1 MILKLPLFVT
11 GVALLVVILT
21 ATFTF
26 APTANA
32 QKIEK
37 STEPTISRML
47 QIASADFRIIA
58 VSEHDGQLLIEVEHF
73 KPDGSFDY
81 FENYLWQG
89 REGTIFPRKVDAN
102 NRLLLANGDV
112 APFKATTYGIAARQY
127 LPQGHTWKREESP
140 ALDTDSILAIIQSSH
155 NERVDWI
162 ATDWPGNKKRGQSRL
177 IEKNIIPSDK
187 DLIGVPV
194 LLEKFQGLASTAYL
208 TDKSGTLKRYNGTLP
223 KVNPGLG
230 LIEYGTISTFYPDA
244 SSVDGYALQ
253 QDFSG
258 SVNWATLRGGA
269 GNGSSDSS
277 PSAFVHVLIH
287 AGGAGTWARIS
298 RIQSGFDTSSI
309 GTDTVTAA
317 TYGFVVD
324 NTDGVIAN
332 SFNDSLSLVL
342 TTPAS
347 DTAIVNGDYAQFGTT
362 LQAANITVASINGDE
377 STNNNLT
384 LNSTGLGNINGSGI
398 TNFGLRATS
407 DATNS
412 EPAWIAYGKTV
423 VGYATTDETLPG
435 DVRPRLV
442 VTHLHPAAAVTGTIG
457 DGATEQE
464 VRDGNGTI
472 LVTLTDDTWVA
483 AGATF
488 DAQRQNIIDGLDAA
502 DAQTNGWNA
511 QVRDQL
517 GVSSVVRTSD
527 TLVTITIPASD
538 VEDYR
543 IVTDEVITTTVPA
556 SAVQSAGAI
565 TATPTTTITGSVE
578 SAAITGTISD
588 GATSTEIKAGG
599 QTAIITLTNTTWVAD
614 GSTFN
619 AQRQNIIDAF
629 VSATSGTNGW
639 NNRRADFPVTDVVRT
654 SATEVTVTFSASS
667 NYTIDATETITLTV
681 PASAIVYGTTLVATP
696 TFTITPVF
704 VTSGTWISPAINLS
718 SVSELIYCSIGWKQ
732 TTPSN
737 TSVTIEYSIDGGSN
751 YTTATNG
758 SCPLTLNSSQ
768 ASITDFR
775 IKASLG
781 TTDTSVTPSVTS
793 LGFIAGN
800 LSGQTLRYQ
809 LNTTPAL
816 TITDRT
822 GNGHS
827 GTMSFPAQ
835 PTGLDTT
842 VGSMTAIRD
851 ATTAQM
857 NLGVPQMTSPVTGS
871 AVSDNLFNLDETGW
885 AELPGYD
892 IINSMSTAGDGLP
905 IQFVWYIFLG
915 FLIIMGGFFALNL
928 TQSLFAAATTMGVGF
943 GAALAIGGGLMPGW
957 VIFVFIPI
965 AIGLIFLRPRLAI

>member
-1 MILKLPLFVT
+1 
-11 GVALLVVILT
+11 
-21 ATFTF
+21 
-26 APTANA
+26 
-32 QKIEK
+32 
-37 STEPTISRML
+37 ML
-47 QIASADFRIIA
+47 QNRIRYCSLLFIAIVAAVFLLGTFNTAHAQTPSADFRIVDIW
-58 VSEHDGQLLIEVEHF
+58 SQDGQMVLEVEMFH
-73 KPDGSFDY
+73 PDGTFWH
-81 FENYLWQG
+81 FENFIFQG
-89 REGTIFPRKVDAN
+89 REGLKRPRVTNAQGEALMDNGVPAPWNNPHNPNPITSEEILTEN
-102 NRLLLANGDV
+102 NRM
-112 APFKATTYGIAARQY
+112 QY
-127 LPQGHTWKREESP
+127 LPPGRHWKRSWSFFLDES
-140 ALDTDSILAIIQSSH
+140 SILLVIQSVYE
-155 NERVDWI
+155 ERLITNWVD
-162 ATDWPGNKKRGQSRL
+162 GQSRL
-177 IEKNIIPSDK
+177 IEPPMEGNLLDKFGVTELVNHFTYLKDRGYRQNSNGIPFDYE
-187 DLIGVPV
+187 GEMP
-194 LLEKFQGLASTAYL
+194 E
-208 TDKSGTLKRYNGTLP
+208 
-223 KVNPGLG
+223 VNPGLG
-230 LIEYGTISTFYPDA
+230 LVEYGSVSTFYPDA
-244 SSVDGYALQ
+244 CPETTSTDGFAQYANAGGGTWSTYRSA
-253 QDFSG
+253 SG
-258 SVNWATLRGGA
+258 S
-269 GNGSSDSS
+269 
-277 PSAFVHVLIH
+277 SAFPCTDSFRVQIHQHASLVDQYREMDRTIVL
-287 AGGAGTWARIS
+287 
-298 RIQSGFDTSSI
+298 FDTSALPDDAIISNVDMGLVGI
-309 GTDTVTAA
+309 TGTQVDDFTDSVAIVTSTPA
-317 TYGFVVD
+317 T
-324 NTDGVIAN
+324 NTDVVA
-332 SFNDSLSLVL
+332 
-342 TTPAS
+342 
-347 DTAIVNGDYAQFGTT
+347 GDYAQTGTT
-362 LQAANITVASINGDE
+362 LQAPTKTIASFTADS
-377 STNNNLT
+377 STLSTMT
-384 LNSTGLGNINGSGI
+384 LNATGRGNVSLTGI
-398 TNFGLRATS
+398 TKFGLRTERDRA
-407 DATNS
+407 NNP
-412 EPAWIAYGKTV
+412 PAWVSDNISKLNFASADT
-423 VGYATTDETLPG
+423 TLPG
-435 DVRPRLV
+435 DKRPRLV
-442 VTHLHPAAAVTGTIG
+442 VTYTVPVTAAITGTIG

-464 VRDGNGTI
+464 VRDGGGTI
-472 LVTLTDDTWVA
+472 VITLTNDTWVA
-483 AGATF
+483 AGGTF
-488 DAQRQNIIDGLDAA
+488 DGQRQNIIDGLDAA

-517 GVSSVVRTSD
+517 GVSSVIRTSD
-527 TLVTITIPASD
+527 TVVTITISADDVSD
-538 VEDYR
+538 YH
-543 IVTDEVITTTVPA
+543 IATNEVITTTVPS
-556 SAVQSAGAI
+556 SAVAGGVAI
-565 TATPTTTITGSVE
+565 TATPTTTITASAE
-578 SAAITGTISD
+578 SAVITGTISD

-629 VSATSGTNGW
+629 VSASSDANGW
-639 NNRRADFPVTDVVRT
+639 NVRRADLPVTDVVRT
-654 SATEVTVTFSASS
+654 SNTVVTVTFSALA
-667 NYTIDATETITLTV
+667 NYSIGATETITLTV

-696 TFTITPVF
+696 TFAITPVF

-732 TTPSN
+732 TVPSN

-809 LNTTPAL
+809 LNTTPSL

-885 AELPGYD
+885 AELPGYG

-928 TQSLFAAATTMGVGF
+928 TQSLFAAATTMGVGI